1 MTAEATQRPD
11 SGAAL
16 PALRWRWLAGIALAL
31 AVFGVGVAVGESMG
45 WPFLAG
51 PIQRWVSSALQRE
64 VSLTE
69 RDGTRPAVRIG
80 LIGGVRLDAGQIRV
94 AAPAW
99 STQPHLL
106 LAHDASLRLG
116 YLDLWR
122 AYRGGT
128 LHVRSIQARQLDL
141 AVERLG
147 DGRASWQFGRD
158 PQRTDSAPPSF
169 GTVEVE
175 DGALRYRDAILDAS
189 IDAQFTLLD
198 GSGAPTRSRD
208 ASGERGATP
217 ATPAA
222 SSASTPDAGAQARGL
237 HAVASGRFRGFP
249 VKADLQS
256 TGILPWVSADGQAVP
271 VPVTLN
277 ASIGRAV
284 LGFRGSATDALR
296 LGAMKGAF
304 TIAGP
309 SLAAVGD
316 PVGITLPTT
325 PAFRAEG
332 VLAREGEVWNA
343 VVESARI
350 GASRLTGEFT
360 FDAGRAQPLLS
371 GRVAGSKLLL
381 TDLGPAIGAGAAPA
395 AKPGSP
401 AAPGRAA
408 RRPGRVLPDR
418 EFDLPSLRAMDA
430 NVLIDIAE
438 VDLDTSY
445 LEPLRPLRAHLV
457 LSDAVLRIDAID
469 ARTAQG
475 QLGGSVQLDGRGQR
489 ALWTAGL
496 QWSDVRLERWV
507 RQPRGDGG
515 PPYVSGRLRGAAN
528 VSGEGRSTAQ
538 ILASLKG
545 KVALQL
551 QDGKVSHL
559 AIEAAGI
566 DIAQALG
573 VMLTGDKPL
582 AVNCGVVDLQ
592 AQQGVLRPRVFVIDT
607 DDSAVWVDG
616 SVSLVTESLDLRAV
630 VSPKDFS
637 PLALRTPLLVRGPFS
652 NPDVSLEKGPLARRL
667 GAAALL
673 ALIAPAAALLPL
685 IDPGNPDA
693 AQRALAQGCQ
703 SLVERAGMRRAPARN
718 AKPKS

>member
-1 MTAEATQRPD
+1 MTADATPG
-11 SGAAL
+11 SAAD
-16 PALRWRWLAGIALAL
+16 PAKPRSRLRWAAWLGGPVLVLAG
-31 AVFGVGVAVGESMG
+31 GVAWGEAAG
-45 WPFLAG
+45 WPFLAA
-51 PIQRWVSSALQRE
+51 PVQRWLSLALKRD
-64 VSLTE
+64 VALTE
-69 RDGTRPAVRIG
+69 RDAAQPAMRVRF
-80 LIGGVRLDAGQIRV
+80 IGGLRLQASQIRI
-94 AAPAW
+94 AAPDW
-99 STQPHLL
+99 SAEPHLL
-106 LAHDASLRLG
+106 LAHDASMRLG

-122 AYRGGT
+122 AYRGGAM
-128 LHVRSIQARQLDL
+128 HVRSIEARELDL
-141 AVERLG
+141 AVERLP
-147 DGRASWQFGRD
+147 DGRVSWQFGAD
-158 PQRTDSAPPSF
+158 PQRAARAAPTF
-169 GTVEVE
+169 GTVEVK
-175 DGALRYRDAILDAS
+175 DGALRYRDAVLDAA
-189 IDAQFTLLD
+189 IDAHFSLLD
-198 GSGAPTRSRD
+198 GNAAPQPGRTASGA
-208 ASGERGATP
+208 AS
-217 ATPAA
+217 
-222 SSASTPDAGAQARGL
+222 AGASAVQARGL
-237 HAVASGRFRGFP
+237 RVVANGRYRGFP
-249 VKADLQS
+249 LKGELQS
-256 TGILPWVSADGQAVP
+256 SGILPWVASDGAAQAVP
-271 VPVTLN
+271 VSLEAT
-277 ASIGRAV
+277 IGRAV
-284 LGFRGSATDALR
+284 LSFKGSASDALN

-304 TIAGP
+304 SIAGP

-316 PVGITLPTT
+316 PVGITLPST

-332 VLAREGEVWNA
+332 VLAREGKVWNA
-343 VVESARI
+343 VIESARI
-350 GASRLTGEFT
+350 GASRLNGAFT
-360 FDAGRAQPLLS
+360 FDTGRAKPLLS

-496 QWSDVRLERWV
+496 HWNDVRLERWI